1 MAAARVLLL
10 LSGRP
15 ESVSFTQSVCGLL
28 GARPG
33 LGPWSAHCSL
43 KRGQLVLSARPFPG
57 ASARLPL
64 QVGRGGTQ
72 RGAVKGGTGIGM
84 ECEVFLK
91 PVCVDSLIIIYTNLA
106 RLSKCRGRDC
116 SEGLP
121 PFFSK
126 SQCVFCRYVS

>member
-33 LGPWSAHCSL
+33 LGPWSTHCSL

-72 RGAVKGGTGIGM
+72 RGAVKGGTGIGR
-84 ECEVFLK
+84 ELEAGGLGAGPVADSASFSEVARCRPIFASPAPPLK
-91 PVCVDSLIIIYTNLA
+91 
-106 RLSKCRGRDC
+106 R
-116 SEGLP
+116 
-121 PFFSK
+121 
-126 SQCVFCRYVS
+126 